1 MERVILHSDMNN
13 FYASV
18 ECLYNPSLR
27 DKPLAVGSQGDS
39 QYGIILAKNYIAKKY
54 KVGTGDAIWEA
65 KRKCPGLVVVPANFR
80 QYMRFSKMAIDI
92 YKDYTDQIE
101 SFGLDECWLDVTQ
114 STKIF
119 GDGETI
125 ANTIRQR
132 MKKELGVTVS
142 VGVSFNKIFAKLGSD
157 MKKPDATT
165 VILKE
170 NFKDKVWNL
179 PVEDLLN
186 VGRAT
191 KKKFLKYNINT
202 IGDLA
207 NTKPDFLKKTLG
219 KRGVELWSFANGY
232 DNSLVSFYN
241 SSTDIKS
248 IGNSITLKRNLTTD
262 EEVKIVLYK
271 LTESVTERLRKHG
284 FVCSTVQITIRD
296 ETLSSYE
303 RQGQLIIPCHTTN
316 ELFNKAFELFKIHHQ
331 PFVPVRKLGVRACNL
346 STSNYVQLS
355 FGDNFKEIEKHEK
368 IDNTI
373 DKLRY
378 RFGHYAVQRGI
389 SLVDTEL
396 SHINPMEDHVIHPS
410 SYR

>member
-1 MERVILHSDMNN
+1 MDRTILHSDMNN

-27 DKPLAVGSQGDS
+27 EKPLAVSSQGDS
-39 QYGIILAKNYIAKKY
+39 KYGIILAKSYKAKKY
-54 KVGTGDAIWEA
+54 KVQTGDPIWQA
-65 KRKCPGLVVVPANFR
+65 KQKCPNLVIVPANYQ
-80 QYMRFSKMAIDI
+80 QYLRFSRLAIDI
-92 YKDYTDQIE
+92 YKDYTDKIE
-101 SFGLDECWLDVTQ
+101 SFGLDECWLDVTE
-114 STKIF
+114 STKLF
-119 GDGETI
+119 GNGETI
-125 ANTIRQR
+125 ANQIRDR
-132 MKKELGVTVS
+132 VKKELGLTAS

-219 KRGVELWSFANGY
+219 ERGVELWSFANGY
-232 DNSLVSFYN
+232 DNSPVSLYN
-241 SSTDIKS
+241 FSTEIKS
-248 IGNSITLKRNLTTD
+248 IGNSITLKRNLITD

-271 LTESVTERLRKHG
+271 LTESVTERLRKYG
-284 FVCSTVQITIRD
+284 FVCSAVQITIRD
-296 ETLSSYE
+296 ETLSSYD

-316 ELFNKAFELFKIHHQ
+316 ELFNKAYELFKIHHQ
-331 PFVPVRKLGVRACNL
+331 PFIPVRKLGVRACNL

-396 SHINPMEDHVIHPS
+396 SHINPKDDHVIHPIAF
-410 SYR
+410 R

>member
-1 MERVILHSDMNN
+1 MERVIIHSDMNN

-18 ECLYNPSLR
+18 ECLYNPYLR

-39 QYGIILAKNYIAKKY
+39 KYGIILAKNYIAKKY
-54 KVGTGDAIWEA
+54 KITTGEPIWQA
-65 KRKCPGLVVVPANFR
+65 KQKCPGLVIVQANYQ
-80 QYMRFSKMAIDI
+80 QYLRFSRLAIDI

-101 SFGLDECWLDVTQ
+101 SFGLDECWLDVT
-114 STKIF
+114 SSVKLF
-119 GDGETI
+119 GSGEEI
-125 ANTIRQR
+125 ANRIRNR
-132 MKKELGVTVS
+132 VKKELGLTAS
-142 VGVSFNKIFAKLGSD
+142 IGVSFNKIFAKLGSD

-165 VILKE
+165 VILPE

-186 VGRAT
+186 VGRST
-191 KKKFLKYNINT
+191 KKKFIKFNINT

-207 NTKPDFLKKTLG
+207 NSNPGFLKKHLG
-219 KRGVELWSFANGY
+219 VRGVDLWKFANGLDDSPVARLG
-232 DNSLVSFYN
+232 DNSE
-241 SSTDIKS
+241 IKS
-248 IGNSITLKRNLTTD
+248 VGNSITLKKNLTKD

-284 FVCSTVQITIRD
+284 FVCSTVQITIRNSNL
-296 ETLSSYE
+296 EWYE
-303 RQGQLIIPCHTTN
+303 RQGKLTIPCNTTP
-316 ELFNKAFELFKIHHQ
+316 EIFDKAFDLYKIHHQ
-331 PFVPVRKLGVRACNL
+331 PFIPVRKLGVRACGL

-355 FGDNFKEIEKHEK
+355 FGDNFKEIERHEK

-389 SLVDTEL
+389 TLVDEEL
-396 SHINPMEDHVIHPS
+396 SHINPKEDHVIHPIG
-410 SYR
+410 YR

>member
-18 ECLYNPSLR
+18 ECLYNPLLR

-54 KVGTGDAIWEA
+54 KIGTGDAIWEA
-65 KRKCPGLVVVPANFR
+65 KRKCPQLVVVPANFR

-92 YKDYTDQIE
+92 YKDYTDKIE

-114 STKIF
+114 STKLF
-119 GDGETI
+119 GDGEII
-125 ANTIRQR
+125 ANEIRDR

-165 VILKE
+165 IIKKE
-170 NFKDKVWNL
+170 NFKDKIWKL

-186 VGRAT
+186 VGRST
-191 KKKFLKYNINT
+191 KTKFLKYNINT

-207 NTKPDFLKKTLG
+207 NTKPEFLKKTLG

-241 SSTDIKS
+241 SSTEIKS

-271 LTESVTERLRKHG
+271 LIESVTERLRKHG

-296 ETLSSYE
+296 ETLASYE

-331 PFVPVRKLGVRACNL
+331 PFIPIRKLGVRACNL

-396 SHINPMEDHVIHPS
+396 SHINPIDDHVLHPT

>member
-1 MERVILHSDMNN
+1 MDRVILHSDMNN

-27 DKPLAVGSQGDS
+27 DKALAVGSQGDS

-54 KVGTGDAIWEA
+54 KVSTGEPIWEA
-65 KRKCPGLVVVPANFR
+65 KRKCPGLVIVPPNFN
-80 QYMRFSKMAIDI
+80 QYMRFSKMAIEI
-92 YKDYTDQIE
+92 YKEYTDKIE
-101 SFGLDECWLDVTQ
+101 SFGLDECWLDVTD
-114 STKIF
+114 SAKLF
-119 GDGETI
+119 GSGEEI
-125 ANTIRQR
+125 ANEIRER
-132 MKKELGVTVS
+132 VKKELGITAS
-142 VGVSFNKIFAKLGSD
+142 VGVSYNKIFAKLGSD

-170 NFKDKVWNL
+170 NFKEKIWYL

-191 KKKFLKYNINT
+191 KKKFVKFNINT

-207 NTKPDFLKKTLG
+207 NTKPEFLKKALG

-232 DNSLVSFYN
+232 DSSPVSHIN
-241 SSTDIKS
+241 SSTEIKS
-248 IGNSITLKRNLTTD
+248 VGNSITLKKNLATY

-284 FVCSTVQITIRD
+284 FVCNAVQITIRD
-296 ETLSSYE
+296 SSLEWYE
-303 RQGQLIIPCHTTN
+303 RQGQLNIPCNTTN
-316 ELFNKAFELFKIHHQ
+316 EIFDKAFELFKTHHQ
-331 PFVPVRKLGVRACNL
+331 PFMPVRKLGVRACNL
-346 STSNYVQLS
+346 SNSNFVQLS
-355 FGDNFKEIEKHEK
+355 FEDNFIEVERHEK
-368 IDNTI
+368 IDSTI

-389 SLVDTEL
+389 TLVDTEL
-396 SHINPMEDHVIHPS
+396 SHINPKDDHVIHPIG
-410 SYR
+410 YR

>member
-1 MERVILHSDMNN
+1 MERIILHSDMNN

-65 KRKCPGLVVVPANFR
+65 KRKCPQLVVVPANFR

-114 STKIF
+114 STKLF

-125 ANTIRQR
+125 ANTIRER
-132 MKKELGVTVS
+132 VKKELGVTVS

-165 VILKE
+165 IIKKE
-170 NFKDKVWNL
+170 NFKEKIWGL

-186 VGRAT
+186 VGRST

-207 NTKPDFLKKTLG
+207 NTKLEFLKKTLG

-232 DNSLVSFYN
+232 DNSPVSFYN
-241 SSTDIKS
+241 SSTEIKS

-331 PFVPVRKLGVRACNL
+331 PFIPVRKLGVRACNL

-396 SHINPMEDHVIHPS
+396 SHINPKDDHVIHPTA
-410 SYR
+410 YR